1 MKVIITRLII
11 ITSIMLAMGLLANP
25 TIITT
30 TTITPVFSQEEG
42 SSVSIAP
49 GAADPNNDLSFDPPQ
64 TNVPTGSIV
73 SWTNAD
79 SIQHTVTSDEEGL
92 FDAGPISP
100 GDTFE
105 NVFDSAGEF
114 GYHCAIHPFMT
125 GVVMVG

>member
-1 MKVIITRLII
+1 MKVIIIRLII
-11 ITSIMLAMGLLANP
+11 ITSIILAMGLLANP
-25 TIITT
+25 ITTT

-42 SSVSIAP
+42 SSVSIAH

-64 TNVPTGSIV
+64 INVPTGSIV

-79 SIQHTVTSDEEGL
+79 SIQHTVTSDEQGL
-92 FDAGPISP
+92 FDASPISP

-125 GVVMVG
+125 GVVTVG

>member
-1 MKVIITRLII
+1 MKVIIISRLII
-11 ITSIMLAMGLLANP
+11 MTSIMLSMGLLANP
-25 TIITT
+25 IKT

-64 TNVPTGSIV
+64 INVPTGSIV
-73 SWTNAD
+73 SWTNDD

-105 NVFDSAGEF
+105 NVFDSAGKV
-114 GYHCAIHPFMT
+114 GYHCTIHPFMT
-125 GVVMVG
+125 GVVIVG

>member
-1 MKVIITRLII
+1 MKVIIIRLII

-25 TIITT
+25 ITTT

-64 TNVPTGSIV
+64 INVPTGSIV

-79 SIQHTVTSDEEGL
+79 SIQHTVTSDEQGL

-125 GVVMVG
+125 GLVMVG

>member
-1 MKVIITRLII
+1 MKVIIIRLII
-11 ITSIMLAMGLLANP
+11 ITSIMLAMELLANP
-25 TIITT
+25 IITT

-64 TNVPTGSIV
+64 INVPTGSIV

-79 SIQHTVTSDEEGL
+79 SIQHTVTSDEQGL

-125 GVVMVG
+125 GMVMVG

>member
-1 MKVIITRLII
+1 MKVIISRLII
-11 ITSIMLAMGLLANP
+11 MTSIMLSMGLLANP
-25 TIITT
+25 IIIT

-64 TNVPTGSIV
+64 INVPTGSIV

-79 SIQHTVTSDEEGL
+79 SIQHTVTSDEQGL

-125 GVVMVG
+125 GVVKVG

>member
-1 MKVIITRLII
+1 MKVIIIRLII

-25 TIITT
+25 ITTT

-42 SSVSIAP
+42 SSVSIAH

-64 TNVPTGSIV
+64 INVPTGSIV

-79 SIQHTVTSDEEGL
+79 SIQHTVTSDEQGL

-125 GVVMVG
+125 GLVMVG

>member
-1 MKVIITRLII
+1 MKVIISRLVIM
-11 ITSIMLAMGLLANP
+11 TSIMLSMGLLANL
-25 TIITT
+25 IITT

-49 GAADPNNDLSFDPPQ
+49 GAADPNNDLSFDPPEI
-64 TNVPTGSIV
+64 NVPTGSIV

-79 SIQHTVTSDEEGL
+79 SIQHTVTSDEQGL

>member
-25 TIITT
+25 TIIT

-64 TNVPTGSIV
+64 INVPIGSIV

-79 SIQHTVTSDEEGL
+79 SIQHTVTSDEQGL

>member
-1 MKVIITRLII
+1 
-11 ITSIMLAMGLLANP
+11 MLAMGLLANP
-25 TIITT
+25 ITTT

-42 SSVSIAP
+42 SSVSIAH
-49 GAADPNNDLSFDPPQ
+49 GAADPNNGLSFDPPQ
-64 TNVPTGSIV
+64 ISVPTGTIV
-73 SWTNAD
+73 SWTNED

-105 NVFDSAGEF
+105 NAFDTPGEY

-125 GVVMVG
+125 GRVIVG

>member
-25 TIITT
+25 TIIT

-64 TNVPTGSIV
+64 INVPTGSIV

-79 SIQHTVTSDEEGL
+79 SIQHTVTSDEQGL

-125 GVVMVG
+125 GVVKVG

>member
-1 MKVIITRLII
+1 MKVLISRLVIM
-11 ITSIMLAMGLLANP
+11 TSIMLSMGLLANL
-25 TIITT
+25 IITT

-49 GAADPNNDLSFDPPQ
+49 GAADPNNDLSFDPPEI
-64 TNVPTGSIV
+64 NVPTGSIV

-79 SIQHTVTSDEEGL
+79 SIQHTVTSDEQGL

>member
-1 MKVIITRLII
+1 MKVIIIRLII

-25 TIITT
+25 ITTT

-64 TNVPTGSIV
+64 INVPTGSIV

-79 SIQHTVTSDEEGL
+79 SIQHTVTSDEQGL
-92 FDAGPISP
+92 FDADPISP

-125 GVVMVG
+125 GRVMVG

>member
-1 MKVIITRLII
+1 MKVIIIRLII

-25 TIITT
+25 IITT
-30 TTITPVFSQEEG
+30 TTITPVSSQEEG

-64 TNVPTGSIV
+64 INVPTGSIV

-79 SIQHTVTSDEEGL
+79 SIQHTVTSDEQGL

-125 GVVMVG
+125 GLVMVG

>member
-1 MKVIITRLII
+1 MKVIISRII
-11 ITSIMLAMGLLANP
+11 IMTSIMLAMGLLANP
-25 TIITT
+25 ITT
-30 TTITPVFSQEEG
+30 TTITSVFSQEEG

-64 TNVPTGSIV
+64 INVPTGSIV

-79 SIQHTVTSDEEGL
+79 SIQHTVTSDEQGL
-92 FDAGPISP
+92 FDTGPISP

-105 NVFDSAGEF
+105 NVFDSAREF
-114 GYHCAIHPFMT
+114 GYHCSIHPFMT

>member
-1 MKVIITRLII
+1 MKVIISRLII
-11 ITSIMLAMGLLANP
+11 ITSIMLSMGLLANP
-25 TIITT
+25 IITT
-30 TTITPVFSQEEG
+30 TTIIPVFSQEEG

-64 TNVPTGSIV
+64 INVPTGSIV

-79 SIQHTVTSDEEGL
+79 SIQHTVTSDEQGL

>member
-1 MKVIITRLII
+1 MTN
-11 ITSIMLAMGLLANP
+11 IMLAMGLLANP
-25 TIITT
+25 ITT
-30 TTITPVFSQEEG
+30 TTITSVFSQEEG
-42 SSVSIAP
+42 SSVSIPP
-49 GAADPNNDLSFDPPQ
+49 GAADPNNGLSFDPPQ
-64 TNVPTGSIV
+64 INVPTGNIV

-79 SIQHTVTSDEEGL
+79 SIQHTVTSDEQGL

>member
-1 MKVIITRLII
+1 MKVIISRLII
-11 ITSIMLAMGLLANP
+11 ITSIMLSMGLLANP
-25 TIITT
+25 IITT
-30 TTITPVFSQEEG
+30 TTIIPVFSQEEG

>member
-1 MKVIITRLII
+1 MKVIISRLII
-11 ITSIMLAMGLLANP
+11 MTSIMLSMGLLASP
-25 TIITT
+25 IITT

-49 GAADPNNDLSFDPPQ
+49 GAANPNNDLSFDPPQ
-64 TNVPTGSIV
+64 INVPTGSIV

-79 SIQHTVTSDEEGL
+79 SIQHTVTSDEQGL

-125 GVVMVG
+125 GLVMVG

>member
-1 MKVIITRLII
+1 MKVIIVRLII

-25 TIITT
+25 IIIT

-64 TNVPTGSIV
+64 INVPTGTIV

-79 SIQHTVTSDEEGL
+79 SIQHTVTSDEQGL

>member
-1 MKVIITRLII
+1 M
-11 ITSIMLAMGLLANP
+11 TSIMLAMGLFANP
-25 TIITT
+25 TIT
-30 TTITPVFSQEEG
+30 TPVFSQEEG

-49 GAADPNNDLSFDPPQ
+49 GAANPNNDLSFDPPQ
-64 TNVPTGSIV
+64 INVPTGTIV

-79 SIQHTVTSDEEGL
+79 SIQHTVTSDEQGL

>member
-1 MKVIITRLII
+1 MKVIISRLII
-11 ITSIMLAMGLLANP
+11 MTSIMLSMGLLANP
-25 TIITT
+25 IITT

-125 GVVMVG
+125 GVVIVE

>member
-1 MKVIITRLII
+1 MKVMITRLII

-25 TIITT
+25 TIIT

-64 TNVPTGSIV
+64 INVPIGSIV

-79 SIQHTVTSDEEGL
+79 SIQHTVTSDEQGL

>member
-1 MKVIITRLII
+1 MKVIIISRLII
-11 ITSIMLAMGLLANP
+11 MTSIMLSMGLLANP
-25 TIITT
+25 IKT

-49 GAADPNNDLSFDPPQ
+49 GAADPNNDLSFNPPQ
-64 TNVPTGSIV
+64 INVPTGSIV

-79 SIQHTVTSDEEGL
+79 SIQHTVTSDEQGL
-92 FDAGPISP
+92 FDTGPISP

-105 NVFDSAGEF
+105 NVFDTPGEF

-125 GVVMVG
+125 GVVMVD

>member
-1 MKVIITRLII
+1 MKVIISRLII
-11 ITSIMLAMGLLANP
+11 MTSIIMLAMGLLSNP
-25 TIITT
+25 IKT
-30 TTITPVFSQEEG
+30 TTITPVFPQEEG

-64 TNVPTGSIV
+64 IDVPTGTIV
-73 SWTNAD
+73 SWTNTD
-79 SIQHTVTSDEEGL
+79 SIQHTVTSDEQGL
-92 FDAGPISP
+92 FDAGPIST

-125 GVVMVG
+125 GVVIVG

>member
-1 MKVIITRLII
+1 MEVIISRLIM
-11 ITSIMLAMGLLANP
+11 TSIMMLATGLLANP
-25 TIITT
+25 IITT
-30 TTITPVFSQEEG
+30 PPVFSQEEG

-49 GAADPNNDLSFDPPQ
+49 GAADPTNDLSFDPPQ
-64 TNVPTGSIV
+64 INVPTGSIV

-79 SIQHTVTSDEEGL
+79 SIQHTVTSDEQGL

-105 NVFDSAGEF
+105 NVFDSTGEF

>member
-1 MKVIITRLII
+1 MKKIFSISGLM
-11 ITSIMLAMGLLANP
+11 IMLAIGFLLNP
-25 TIITT
+25 ITT
-30 TTITPVFSQEEG
+30 TIPVFSQEG
-42 SSVSIAP
+42 GSSSVSIAP

-64 TNVPTGSIV
+64 INVPTGSIV
-73 SWTNAD
+73 SWTNTD
-79 SIQHTVTSDEEGL
+79 SIQHTVTSNEEGL

-125 GVVMVG
+125 GVVTVG

>member
-1 MKVIITRLII
+1 MKVIISRLII
-11 ITSIMLAMGLLANP
+11 MTSIMLAMGLLANP
-25 TIITT
+25 IITT

-64 TNVPTGSIV
+64 INVPTGSIV

-79 SIQHTVTSDEEGL
+79 SIQHTVTSDEQGL